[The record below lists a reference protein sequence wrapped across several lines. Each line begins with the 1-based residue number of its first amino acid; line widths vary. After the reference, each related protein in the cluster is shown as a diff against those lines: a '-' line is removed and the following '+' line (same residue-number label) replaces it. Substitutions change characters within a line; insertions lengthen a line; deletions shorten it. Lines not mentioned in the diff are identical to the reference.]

1 MAARIRTVYSKWRV
15 GADDSVRP
23 DDDRTISDRADRV
36 VGPYKGAIDGITVI
50 EREGQSPSPAKQMST
65 SRRRTAIHL
74 LPLQRMSGSGAKR
87 KSIRHTQR

>member
-36 VGPYKGAIDGITVI
+36 VDPNKGAIDDVPIQAAGC
-50 EREGQSPSPAKQMST
+50 GHPAL
-65 SRRRTAIHL
+65 RNGHR
-74 LPLQRMSGSGAKR
+74 
-87 KSIRHTQR
+87 